1 MTDCI
6 FCRMLKDGE
15 SLEMNQF
22 SFVVEDRYPSSPG
35 HRLIIPIRHV
45 VDPFELNDSE
55 LISMFEL
62 ARSSTSSLKSS
73 DPSVEGFN
81 IGFNVGGVAG
91 QTVEHLHLHIIPRRS
106 GDVSDPRGGI
116 RWVLPATAPYWIQ
129 L

>member
-6 FCRMLKDGE
+6 FCRILSDGE
-15 SLEMNQF
+15 SLEKNQF
-22 SFVVEDRYPSSPG
+22 SFVIEDRYPSSPG
-35 HRLIIPIRHV
+35 HGLIIPIRHV
-45 VDPFELNDSE
+45 VDPFELNDPE
-55 LISMFEL
+55 LIAMFDL

-91 QTVEHLHLHIIPRRS
+91 QTVEHLHLHIIPRCS

-116 RWVLPATAPYWIQ
+116 RWVLPSTAPYWNQ
-129 L
+129 F